1 MQTRICSHVIDK
13 GFIDYYSSTS
23 FNVYPWYLLVAMQA
37 NQYES
42 IKELEDSTDT
52 RTIGSTRVATQLQY
66 CEWHLRNGRNGI
78 DQVNH
83 KPSFSLFYKNRCS
96 AASSTVVLYSEL
108 SAFSLHRFRLFTLH
122 YTFGHDNHVIC
133 LIS

>member
-13 GFIDYYSSTS
+13 KFIDYYSSTS

-66 CEWHLRNGRNGI
+66 SVSGI
-78 DQVNH
+78 SEMAVMALTKSIIGH
-83 KPSFSLFYKNRCS
+83 PCRFSIKID
-96 AASSTVVLYSEL
+96 AQQPVVQ
-108 SAFSLHRFRLFTLH
+108 
-122 YTFGHDNHVIC
+122 
-133 LIS
+133 